1 MALGIDYFKAIH
13 NAAGAQSALE
23 AKVAGKKRRIAAEM
37 LTSINLEENALRNGS
52 PQRFIAVPQKEAYK
66 YTVIAFPDEDLYPG
80 DLLEFRGRKWMVI
93 EVPSVAVLQFTG
105 VVWECNHLFR
115 FQNFN
120 STIIERWGVLDSGNY
135 STDIEDGMQVSTTNS
150 QYKMYMQLDEET
162 KKIFVDKRFATDV
175 IYDQSGNR
183 ILDVYNITDIDGVS
197 HSYGGGHLLILR
209 AKSGAY
215 NQEKDSLDLM
225 LCDYKR
231 PGDESVTPPPPPPVG
246 LLPCSISGKSTIRCG
261 MKRTYT
267 ATFYLADGTTE
278 DSSVTALWT
287 VTPPAGY
294 ESAVTW
300 QANGNFIE
308 LEVADNEAIA
318 GQIIALSVADQN
330 GTYTPSE
337 FRVEVTGAYG

>member
-13 NAAGAQSALE
+13 NAAGTQSALE
-23 AKVAGKKRRIAAEM
+23 ARVSEEKRRIAAEM

-66 YTVIAFPDEDLYPG
+66 YTVIAFPDEELYPG
-80 DLLEFRGRKWMVI
+80 DLLEFRGRKWMVV

-115 FQNFN
+115 FQNFD

-135 STDIEDGMQVSTTNS
+135 STDIEDGMHVSTTNS

-209 AKSGAY
+209 AKSGSY
-215 NQEKDSLDLM
+215 NPEKDNLDLM
-225 LCDYKR
+225 LCDYNR
-231 PGDESVTPPPPPPVG
+231 SGDGPVAPPLFPPAG
-246 LLPCSISGKSTIRCG
+246 LLPCSISGKSAIRCG
-261 MKRTYT
+261 MKRTY
-267 ATFYLADGTTE
+267 AVTFYLTDGTTE

-287 VTPPAGY
+287 VTPPAGF
-294 ESAVTW
+294 ESAVSW
-300 QANGNFIE
+300 QANGNFME
-308 LEVADNEAIA
+308 LTIA
-318 GQIIALSVADQN
+318 NGESIMGQTITLSVVDQD
-330 GTYTPSE
+330 GVYAPSE
-337 FRVEVTGAYG
+337 LSVEVTGLV